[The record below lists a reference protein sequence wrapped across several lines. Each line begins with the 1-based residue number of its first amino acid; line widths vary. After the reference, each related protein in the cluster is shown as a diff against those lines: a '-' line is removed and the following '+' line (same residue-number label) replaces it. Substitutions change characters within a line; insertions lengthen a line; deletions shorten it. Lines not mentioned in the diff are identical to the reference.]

1 MPIYT
6 YIDPDTNEPFDELWS
21 YESHKQFLADNPD
34 IKQILHAPAIISG
47 IAGVTHKN
55 DSGFNDMMG
64 RIAAAN
70 PTSPLA
76 EKYGSKGI
84 KESKTRAAVKR
95 QKERQATRA
104 G

>member
-6 YIDPDTNEPFDELWS
+6 YIDPETGEEFDELWS

-34 IKQILHAPAIISG
+34 IKQRLYAPALISG
-47 IAGVTHKN
+47 ISGVTHKN
-55 DSGFNDMMG
+55 DSGFNDMMS
-64 RIAAAN
+64 RIAQAN

-84 KESKTRAAVKR
+84 KESKTREAVNR
-95 QKERQATRA
+95 QKERQAKRA